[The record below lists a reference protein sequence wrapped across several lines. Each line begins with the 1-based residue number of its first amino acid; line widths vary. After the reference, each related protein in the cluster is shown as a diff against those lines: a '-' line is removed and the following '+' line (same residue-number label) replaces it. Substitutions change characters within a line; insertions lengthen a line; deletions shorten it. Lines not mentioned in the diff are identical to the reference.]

1 MKNFTIK
8 SSDLILFLGAIALGL
23 SLTGGING
31 CFTPGEMMLGAIK
44 GAFFI
49 IVGSI
54 TGTSEN
60 NRKH

>member
-31 CFTPGEMMLGAIK
+31 FITPGEMMLCTLK

-49 IVGSI
+49 IAGLTMESNEK
-54 TGTSEN
+54 SK
-60 NRKH
+60 KH